1 MVKDNNTIQL
11 KKNSR
16 LTNVQKNRYKFS
28 AQYFMKGAGKK
39 FYDSLSIDT
48 QRFIGKFDLKLP
60 KRQSMIEQK
69 VKKTSTKVLIFTGLA
84 MATIPLIEKV
94 TKKAQSFTLQPVID
108 LINSAIAGVSK
119 INFNRFDK
127 IEQKIFKNNEK
138 LKDNVDT
145 IKNAFGILVGDKVAL
160 TMSQTASE
168 GQKRHGL
175 FGQLINATT
184 YAVIGKIFS
193 FFGADW
199 FLKLL
204 GTPMFKFHYIEGIYE
219 KLDKKYQKTGE
230 DMDEIITTALNEH
243 GGSVI
248 ALLQSTRSWTTDFLN
263 SKFGAAIKW
272 GTIAYA
278 AVTGAMSGAG
288 IGSLAGPGGTVV
300 GGIVGA
306 ALGAAGAYAAWQA
319 IEAINEHVVERGI
332 MLSMLTPESQ
342 EFAKIINDKQ
352 NEFRYKLLQQSKSK
366 FIYFRGN
373 EDYESFKEIYD
384 SVGKLKFKTL
394 YGTGWQD
401 QSALGKKHEM
411 VQGLNGHN
419 VFKIVIDESDVKNET
434 YADFFARQ
442 NCIKVNKTVE
452 MIDEILA
459 TSVAS
464 DNLYKLSL
472 QKAWESFM
480 HGVHAQGIITDKTL
494 FKLSTF
500 LPYVARISTAMN
512 IKKQVGVEGV
522 FYAFDSN
529 QQNIKNG
536 KLIDQGIIKRSIADD
551 ENYKNYRMGIIS
563 SKTYLSKII
572 PKIVSS
578 VQNFLKNNS
587 INPYASMNLRM
598 PEFIGKIDVSYWDV
612 GIRKLNQEIQEK
624 LFGGSNVLV
633 YSNTGTKLNLRKD
646 FDVDEIKQYI
656 SQQQNVIKGGY
667 SDSVN
672 HIPSGFKIIEGE

>member
-1 MVKDNNTIQL
+1 
-11 KKNSR
+11 
-16 LTNVQKNRYKFS
+16 
-28 AQYFMKGAGKK
+28 
-39 FYDSLSIDT
+39 
-48 QRFIGKFDLKLP
+48 
-60 KRQSMIEQK
+60 
-69 VKKTSTKVLIFTGLA
+69 
-84 MATIPLIEKV
+84 
-94 TKKAQSFTLQPVID
+94 
-108 LINSAIAGVSK
+108 
-119 INFNRFDK
+119 
-127 IEQKIFKNNEK
+127 
-138 LKDNVDT
+138 
-145 IKNAFGILVGDKVAL
+145 
-160 TMSQTASE
+160 
-168 GQKRHGL
+168 
-175 FGQLINATT
+175 
-184 YAVIGKIFS
+184 
-193 FFGADW
+193 
-199 FLKLL
+199 
-204 GTPMFKFHYIEGIYE
+204 
-219 KLDKKYQKTGE
+219 
-230 DMDEIITTALNEH
+230 
-243 GGSVI
+243 
-248 ALLQSTRSWTTDFLN
+248 
-263 SKFGAAIKW
+263 
-272 GTIAYA
+272 
-278 AVTGAMSGAG
+278 
-288 IGSLAGPGGTVV
+288 
-300 GGIVGA
+300 
-306 ALGAAGAYAAWQA
+306 
-319 IEAINEHVVERGI
+319 
-332 MLSMLTPESQ
+332 
-342 EFAKIINDKQ
+342 
-352 NEFRYKLLQQSKSK
+352 
-366 FIYFRGN
+366 
-373 EDYESFKEIYD
+373 
-384 SVGKLKFKTL
+384 
-394 YGTGWQD
+394 
-401 QSALGKKHEM
+401 M

-522 FYAFDSN
+522 FYAFDGN
-529 QQNIKNG
+529 QQDIKNG
-536 KLIDQGIIKRSIADD
+536 KLIDQGVIKRSIADD

-672 HIPSGFKIIEGE
+672 HIPSGFKIKEGEEVELGNNLTEEDIIDGSEFWEDREELGRYFEKDGKRYVITSRVKDGVTQGDAINTNGAGGIGSAGIGASNFSYNPTIIYEMVDTFTIKGKEIEGLITLIVTDKPRKLSSGQMGIVRTVKQKITDANGKEKVLDKVLAKTEIKLDKHQIKTVGDKLVENKIPVQQLIVQVKNRISIMRKEISDLRDKRNNLLHKINTMLW